1 MVVYKA
7 YHKKYGWTRDYKR
20 ENGQLLFDFGK
31 GYVKCNDYCIGF
43 KLLDDG
49 DESSKQIIRDKKI
62 TELFDEDNCCLF
74 TKHLYKY
81 PKNFKV
87 SYYELE
93 EPYFI
98 LYYRKGVFYLDYY
111 YSGRNECI
119 PISYIDEISRQY
131 IQLEELELIGNKLED
146 YDLVRELFYAKQ

>member
-20 ENGQLLFDFGK
+20 EDGQLLFDFGK
-31 GYVKCNDYCIGF
+31 GYVKCNDYCVGF

-49 DESSKQIIRDKKI
+49 DENSKQIIRDKKI
-62 TELFDEDNCCLF
+62 AELFDEDNGCLF

-81 PKNFKV
+81 PKNLKI

-93 EPYFI
+93 EPYFF
-98 LYYRKGVFYLDYY
+98 LDYNNGVFQFNYNYN
-111 YSGRNECI
+111 GNNWI
-119 PISYIDEISRQY
+119 PISYVDEISRQY
-131 IQLEELELIGNKLED
+131 INLEELELIGNKLED
-146 YDLVRELFYAKQ
+146 YNLVRELFYAIQ